1 MSFFVL
7 PAFDLF
13 LIKYFYLLMS
23 TQSDGFRHHIFTD
36 ILGDSPPLLPST
48 ITLTSACALSSPNSL
63 HSTFLLQIS
72 PCLHYSLF
80 LLSLW
85 LLFFLPWSP
94 LLFHYLYLHSYT
106 HKYTSKQTKSVIHIW
121 HKTYN
126 ILSQELRLLHVI
138 IFPIIISDFFHF
150 T

>member
-48 ITLTSACALSSPNSL
+48 ITLTSACALSIPNSL

-80 LLSLW
+80 LLCLW
-85 LLFFLPWSP
+85 LLFPLPWSP
-94 LLFHYLYLHSYT
+94 LLFHYLYLHSSLINTQANKLNLWSIYD
-106 HKYTSKQTKSVIHIW
+106 TKHTIS
-121 HKTYN
+121 Y
-126 ILSQELRLLHVI
+126 LRS
-138 IFPIIISDFFHF
+138 SDCFM
-150 T
+150 